1 MRVLEPV
8 DSLVEVVRIATFSVL
23 TQKLKKKNSD
33 FILFR
38 FLKNR
43 ENAVFGT
50 KIVPT
55 TSELNLTGSTYYSSA
70 ITM

>member
-1 MRVLEPV
+1 MQVLEPG
-8 DSLVEVVRIATFSVL
+8 DSLVEVVRTATFSVL
-23 TQKLKKKNSD
+23 TQKFQKKFSD

-55 TSELNLTGSTYYSSA
+55 TSELNLTGSAYYSST
-70 ITM
+70 IKI